1 VDDGGTETITG
12 IVLSNTC
19 QEKGETFTS
28 IVKYYYQGTTKPN
41 PPSTDSDW
49 EDWSEVLPTPVTGKS
64 IWSLEKASLDD
75 GTFFLTEIIEE
86 TALSDVYALAQ
97 GKSTNYY
104 SNSAP
109 TNPKEGDCWFVT
121 DYCNFGASSVK
132 NDYKNNYVKNG
143 NNYIL
148 ITSNNIDNYVTVG
161 TTNIWRKGALMQRT
175 SNTWV
180 DISGEM
186 IANKVT
192 ANYINAMDITAKK
205 LTVLDG
211 SNQPL
216 LIANSDTNIVNIS
229 SFEVS
234 STALH
239 TKNFNPTITIEDPSA
254 IQGVYVGT
262 NGIKLG
268 NSFLVDASGSI
279 NASKGNFGGNVRARS
294 LSSCGA
300 ISGESL
306 NINNSLIIADN
317 MITVPNTAKLVLGNT
332 TITSSGMQF
341 NTNNFKISNVSEH
354 ASISF
359 VDDTGTT
366 LTYRLAIGSITGGQY
381 T

>member
-1 VDDGGTETITG
+1 
-12 IVLSNTC
+12 
-19 QEKGETFTS
+19 
-28 IVKYYYQGTTKPN
+28 
-41 PPSTDSDW
+41 
-49 EDWSEVLPTPVTGKS
+49 
-64 IWSLEKASLDD
+64 
-75 GTFFLTEIIEE
+75 
-86 TALSDVYALAQ
+86 
-97 GKSTNYY
+97 
-104 SNSAP
+104 
-109 TNPKEGDCWFVT
+109 
-121 DYCNFGASSVK
+121 
-132 NDYKNNYVKNG
+132 
-143 NNYIL
+143 
-148 ITSNNIDNYVTVG
+148 
-161 TTNIWRKGALMQRT
+161 MQRT

-216 LIANSDTNIVNIS
+216 LIADSDTNIVNIS
-229 SFEVS
+229 NFEVS

-254 IQGVYVGT
+254 IQGVYIGT

-317 MITVPNTAKLVLGNT
+317 MVTVPNTAKLVLGNT

-381 T
+381 TWGIPIT